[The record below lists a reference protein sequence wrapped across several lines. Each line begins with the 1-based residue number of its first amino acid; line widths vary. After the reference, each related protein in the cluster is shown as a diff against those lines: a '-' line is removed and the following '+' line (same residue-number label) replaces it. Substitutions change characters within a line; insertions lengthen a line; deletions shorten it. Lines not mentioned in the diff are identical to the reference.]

1 MAAGGL
7 FMEKGNVRMIKM
19 WSRNGRRGESKQYRQ
34 QNYRRAAAVAVL
46 VGTGLMGAILLLP
59 GCQRTDAAAGKT
71 KTDEALVVY
80 CPHPLEFINP
90 IVSEFE
96 ARTGISVDVQTG
108 GTGELL
114 ARAEADEEPR
124 CDIFWGGSFSTTV
137 EKAGLFEPYISEN
150 EDMVQEEFRNAEG
163 NITRFT
169 DVPSVLMVNTNL
181 IGEIPVE
188 GYKDLLNP
196 ELKGRIAMCDPA
208 RSSSAY
214 EHLINMLYA
223 MGGGD
228 PEAGWD
234 YVEAF
239 CRNLDGKLLSGSS
252 AVYQGVGEGRY
263 VVGLTFEEGGAHYVA
278 DGQPVRL
285 VYMEEGVVSTPDV
298 VCIRKRAAH
307 REAAEEFVDFV
318 TGKDCQSIICA
329 TLDRRSVRVDVEEPE
344 YLPDKAAIPIIHAE
358 DAVVREKKQEWLKRF
373 GEIYA
378 EASEGNV

>member
-1 MAAGGL
+1 
-7 FMEKGNVRMIKM
+7 
-19 WSRNGRRGESKQYRQ
+19 
-34 QNYRRAAAVAVL
+34 
-46 VGTGLMGAILLLP
+46 MG
-59 GCQRTDAAAGKT
+59 AAAGFGLIIFGLT
-71 KTDEALVVY
+71 VFGLTGCQAGGAAVESNEMDEALVVY
-80 CPHPLEFINP
+80 CPHPLTFINP

-96 ARTGISVDVQTG
+96 ARTGIRVNVQTG

-114 ARAEADEEPR
+114 AKAEQEEEPR

-137 EKAGLFEPYISEN
+137 EKAELFEPYLSVN
-150 EDMVQEEFRNAEG
+150 EEMVQEEFRNVEG

-181 IGEIPVE
+181 IGDISVE
-188 GYKDLLNP
+188 GYEDLLNP

-239 CRNLDGKLLSGSS
+239 CRNLDGNLLKGSS
-252 AVYQGVGEGRY
+252 AVYRGVGEGRF

-278 DGQPVRL
+278 DGKPVML

-298 VCIRKRAAH
+298 VCIRKGTRH
-307 REAAEEFVDFV
+307 LDEAQAFVDFV
-318 TGKDCQSIICA
+318 TGKDCQSMICA
-329 TLDRRSVRVDVEEPE
+329 RLDRRSVRVDVEEPE
-344 YLPDKAAIPIIHAE
+344 YLPDKAAIPIIYAE
-358 DAVVREKKQEWLKRF
+358 DSVVREKKQEWLERF
-373 GEIYA
+373 EAIYQ
-378 EASEGNV
+378 SVQQEGRR

>member
-1 MAAGGL
+1 MT
-7 FMEKGNVRMIKM
+7 
-19 WSRNGRRGESKQYRQ
+19 GRQKRKLTYKQDRT
-34 QNYRRAAAVAVL
+34 AAAAASAGWGRAGRCLAGICLAALCL
-46 VGTGLMGAILLLP
+46 VGCLP
-59 GCQRTDAAAGKT
+59 DGAAAASGE
-71 KTDEALVVY
+71 TDEALVVY
-80 CPHPLEFINP
+80 CPHPLTFINP

-96 ARTGISVDVQTG
+96 ARTGIRVDVQTG

-114 ARAEADEEPR
+114 AMAEQGEEPR

-137 EKAGLFEPYISEN
+137 EKAELFEAYVSEN
-150 EDMVQEEFRNAEG
+150 EDMVQEEFRNREG

-181 IGEIPVE
+181 IGDIPVK
-188 GYKDLLNP
+188 GYEDLLNP
-196 ELKGRIAMCDPA
+196 ELKGKIAMCDPA

-223 MGGGD
+223 MGDGD

-239 CRNLDGKLLSGSS
+239 CRNLDGNLLDGSS
-252 AVYQGVGEGRY
+252 AVYRGVGEGRF

-278 DGQPVRL
+278 DKKPVRL

-298 VCIRKRAAH
+298 VCIRKGTDHLA
-307 REAAEEFVDFV
+307 EAQAFVDFV
-318 TGKDCQSIICA
+318 TGKDCQSMICA
-329 TLDRRSVRVDVEEPE
+329 RLDRRSVRVDVEEPG

-358 DAVVREKKQEWLKRF
+358 DSVVREKKQEWLERF
-373 GEIYA
+373 GEIYR
-378 EASEGNV
+378 SVQ